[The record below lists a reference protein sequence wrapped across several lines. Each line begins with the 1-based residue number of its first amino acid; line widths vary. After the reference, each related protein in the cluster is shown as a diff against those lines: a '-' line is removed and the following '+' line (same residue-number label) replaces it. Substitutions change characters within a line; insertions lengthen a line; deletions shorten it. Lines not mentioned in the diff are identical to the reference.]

1 MSKKAERAE
10 KLMPGGIPRWIRCYD
25 NGGRS
30 FDRYTVVYT
39 GRYACRS
46 GCDYVAMSAH
56 PFHPQGFG
64 QHGSA
69 RWPIDVV
76 GNAWGGPAIGKSCHI
91 GKRIA
96 FTDLP
101 ADCQTLVLTNYRA
114 LWHLV

>member
-1 MSKKAERAE
+1 
-10 KLMPGGIPRWIRCYD
+10 MPGGIPRWIRCYD